1 MRKTTEYQ
9 VTQQRYVSLR
19 DLQKHLGVGRPTA
32 EQLAQNAQARYKIG
46 TGRTG
51 RVIYDLE
58 RIDNFLQA
66 RENPQSKSDKEK
78 RDKDFVYFEKPE
90 AEQLLSLLGDFITVF
105 SDAKNREESGVPAES
120 VGIANN
126 LFTSLWNAWQR

>member
-1 MRKTTEYQ
+1 MRYT
-9 VTQQRYVSLR
+9 SLKG
-19 DLQKHLGVGRPTA
+19 LMKYTGLGRPSA
-32 EQLAQNAQARYKIG
+32 EKIADESGARCKIG

-66 RENPQSKSDKEK
+66 YKNPQSKSDKEK
-78 RDKDFVYFEKPE
+78 RDENFVYFEKPE

-105 SDAKNREESGVPAES
+105 SDEKNREESGVPVES

-126 LFTSLWNAWQR
+126 LFTSLWNAWQI